1 MTPAEIAKLLRQLKQ
16 AHRDLDEAIGA
27 LASQPSAD
35 QLQLGRLK
43 RRKLQLKDQIEYW
56 KSKSIP
62 DLDA

>member
-16 AHRDLDEAIGA
+16 AHRDLDEAISA
-27 LASQPSAD
+27 LASHQSTD

-56 KSKSIP
+56 RSKSIP